1 MIPQH
6 PNWSNLTDIK
16 NYPLPSFDKP
26 DKLNVTVQNI
36 SLGPITL
43 NNSQGV
49 LLSRYWLV
57 TQEDGLVIIR
67 GSNT

>member
-6 PNWSNLTDIK
+6 PNWSSLTDIK
-16 NYPLPSFDKP
+16 TYPLPSFDKP
-26 DKLNVTVQNI
+26 DKLNVSVQNI
-36 SLGPITL
+36 SIGPIEL
-43 NNSQGV
+43 NDSKGV

-57 TQEDGLVIIR
+57 TQEDGFVTIR